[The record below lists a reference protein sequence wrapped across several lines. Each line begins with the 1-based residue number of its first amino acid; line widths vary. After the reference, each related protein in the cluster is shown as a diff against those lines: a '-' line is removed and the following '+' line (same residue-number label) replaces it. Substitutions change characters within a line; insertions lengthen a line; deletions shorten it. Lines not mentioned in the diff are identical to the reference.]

1 MIDMLIYRF
10 LLGVSK
16 ALCSFGTSTQRT
28 KYLSFKCWDSPIS
41 CCVSSPALDVVS
53 VGCTDGKIHVHN
65 IRYHKELVTFTH
77 STRVSVTAVS
87 FSSGIDLTPLPVTIL
102 DIIRF
107 PLSTRT
113 HVNEGELEEDI
124 VEGNAQCSE
133 NNFHESF
140 TKHVASHHPVNS
152 LSVHPV
158 KTQVITSGAL
168 WAVGDVTAQYIT
180 QSTASKKRLQL
191 SVTTK
196 EADTTFMV
204 DWRRVAV
211 TSMFEVGTVGHFWYE
226 GLEKFTIRSYQSAL
240 VSWSPI

>member
-1 MIDMLIYRF
+1 MVPTSLFSTVHIRLKVGVAIMTMLNCYCCLEIILLILTLIRF

-87 FSSGIDLTPLPVTIL
+87 FSSGHI
-102 DIIRF
+102 
-107 PLSTRT
+107 
-113 HVNEGELEEDI
+113 
-124 VEGNAQCSE
+124 E